1 MYLILGHAFF
11 NQLLHC
17 WFSIVSGDN
26 IDPVSLLCASS
37 AGPKRPGKLGPDLE
51 IEILFVLNAYQ

>member
-26 IDPVSLLCASS
+26 IDPVSLCWAKASL
-37 AGPKRPGKLGPDLE
+37 AQGNLDLTWK
-51 IEILFVLNAYQ
+51 